1 MTGFHVLTSVP
12 APPMVADAGPSIA
25 VVLRVVKWFT
35 ASVAVLWQYLH
46 VVELVPKSLRWRVCS
61 PEL

>member
-1 MTGFHVLTSVP
+1 VVTRVP
-12 APPMVADAGPSIA
+12 VPPMVAEAGPSIA
-25 VVLRVVKWFT
+25 WVFSAVKWLT

-46 VVELVPKSLRWRVCS
+46 VVALAPNSVMCSECS